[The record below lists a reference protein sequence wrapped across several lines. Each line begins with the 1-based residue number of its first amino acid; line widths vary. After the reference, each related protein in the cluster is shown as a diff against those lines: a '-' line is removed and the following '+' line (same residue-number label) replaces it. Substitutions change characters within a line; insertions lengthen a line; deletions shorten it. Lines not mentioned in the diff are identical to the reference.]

1 MLNKI
6 FKTIHN
12 KYYKIFKFIF
22 FLRYLFA
29 IFLISSVIFLSI
41 PFLFDYNN
49 KAGIIKGHLSKKY
62 NFELKKFEEISFEA
76 FPTPSLN
83 IKDAEI
89 YYKFSS
95 ANLKVENLK
104 IYPKLFSI
112 YNYNNFQTKKLLLKN
127 NKTNLNYLNLN
138 YFTKSILNQK
148 NKMEIDN
155 LNLKIIDDNKIV
167 AKIENIKLNNF
178 SYNKNSISGKIFN
191 KEFKIETDSNLKLIN
206 FKLIKSGINAT
217 IDFEN
222 NYNSN
227 INKGLFKAKILNSN
241 FKSKFNYDGKTLN
254 IFDSYFRNKNLSFQK
269 NSSINFHPFFN
280 INSKYKIEEINEK
293 ILKKINFD
301 KILESKN
308 FIKKINSNNE
318 FNYKSKNFSNNLIDD
333 LSLKIDLAYGRLN
346 YLKNISISENFFNCY
361 GDINLLAE
369 FPVLS
374 FDCSFVINGK
384 KKLLKK
390 FSIKQKK
397 NNIDIYKIKFDGNL
411 NILNKKISFKEIL
424 INDKK
429 KVLNNDLQYYNQSF
443 ENILL
448 DKIFLEIF
456 NRKKV
461 REFLLEI
468 S

>member
-29 IFLISSVIFLSI
+29 IFLISIAIFLSI

-49 KAGIIKGHLSKKY
+49 KAEIIKGHLSQKY
-62 NFELKKFEEISFEA
+62 NFELKKFEEISFEV

-89 YYKFSS
+89 YFKFSS

-112 YNYNNFQTKKLLLKN
+112 YNYNNFQIKKLLLKN
-127 NKTNLNYLNLN
+127 NQGNLNYLKLN
-138 YFTKSILNQK
+138 YFIKSILNQK

-155 LNLKIIDDNKIV
+155 LNLKIIDDKKIV
-167 AKIENIKLNNF
+167 AQIENIKLNNF
-178 SYNKNSISGKIFN
+178 SYNKNTISGKIFN
-191 KEFKIETDSNLKLIN
+191 KEFKIQTDSNIKYIN

-222 NYNSN
+222 NFNSN
-227 INKGLFKAKILNSN
+227 INKGLVKTKILNSN
-241 FKSKFNYDGKTLN
+241 FKSKFNFDGKTLN
-254 IFDSYFRNKNLSFQK
+254 FYDSYFRSKNLSFQK
-269 NSSINFHPFFN
+269 KTSIETQPFFY
-280 INSKYKIEEINEK
+280 INSKYKIEEINKK

-301 KILESKN
+301 KIFESKN
-308 FIKKINSNNE
+308 FLKKINSSNE

-333 LSLKIDLAYGRLN
+333 LNLKIDLAYGRIN
-346 YLKNISISENFFNCY
+346 YLKNISISENFLNCY
-361 GDINLLAE
+361 GDINLLTE

-374 FDCSFVINGK
+374 FDCSFIINNE

-397 NNIDIYKIKFDGNL
+397 NNIDLLKIKFDGNL
-411 NILNKKISFKEIL
+411 NILNKKINFKEII

-429 KVLNNDLQYYNQSF
+429 KVTNNDLQYYNQSF
-443 ENILL
+443 ENIFL
-448 DKIFLEIF
+448 DKSFLEIF

-461 REFLLEI
+461 RDFLLEI

>member
-49 KAGIIKGHLSKKY
+49 KAGIINGHLSQKY
-62 NFELKKFEEISFEA
+62 NFELKKFEEISYEV

-83 IKDAEI
+83 IKGAEI
-89 YYKFSS
+89 YFKLSS

-104 IYPKLFSI
+104 IYPKLLSI
-112 YNYNNFQTKKLLLKN
+112 YNYNNFQIKKLLLKN
-127 NKTNLNYLNLN
+127 NQINLSYLNLN
-138 YFTKSILNQK
+138 YFIKSILNQK
-148 NKMEIDN
+148 NKIVIDN

-167 AKIENIKLNNF
+167 AQIENIKLNNF

-191 KEFKIETDSNLKLIN
+191 KDFKIETDSDLKNIN
-206 FKLIKSGINAT
+206 FRLIKSGINAT

-227 INKGLFKAKILNSN
+227 INKGLFKTKILNSN
-241 FKSKFNYDGKTLN
+241 FKSKFNFDGKTLN
-254 IFDSYFRNKNLSFQK
+254 IYDSYFRSKNLSFKK
-269 NSSINFHPFFN
+269 NTSINIHPFFN
-280 INSKYKIEEINEK
+280 INSKYEIEEINKK

-301 KILESKN
+301 KILKSKN
-308 FIKKINSNNE
+308 FLKKINSTNE
-318 FNYKSKNFSNNLIDD
+318 LNYKSKNFSNNLIDD
-333 LSLKIDLAYGRLN
+333 LNLKIDLAYGRVN
-346 YLKNISISENFFNCY
+346 YLKKITISENFFNCY

-374 FDCSFVINGK
+374 FDCSFIINNK

-390 FSIKQKK
+390 FSINQKK
-397 NNIDIYKIKFDGNL
+397 NNNDIFKIEFDGNL
-411 NILNKKISFKEIL
+411 NILNKKINFKEIL
-424 INDKK
+424 INNKK
-429 KVLNNDLQYYNQSF
+429 KVTNNDLQYYNQSF
-443 ENILL
+443 ENIFL
-448 DKIFLEIF
+448 DKSLLEVF

-461 REFLLEI
+461 RDFLLEI

>member
-29 IFLISSVIFLSI
+29 IFLISIAIFLSI

-49 KAGIIKGHLSKKY
+49 KAEIIKGHLSQKY
-62 NFELKKFEEISFEA
+62 NFELKKFEEISFEV

-89 YYKFSS
+89 YFKFSS
-95 ANLKVENLK
+95 ANIKAKNLK

-112 YNYNNFQTKKLLLKN
+112 YNYNNFQIKKLLLKN
-127 NKTNLNYLNLN
+127 NQGNLNYLNLN
-138 YFTKSILNQK
+138 YFIKSILNQK

-155 LNLKIIDDNKIV
+155 LNLKIIDDKKIV
-167 AKIENIKLNNF
+167 AQIENIKLNNF

-191 KEFKIETDSNLKLIN
+191 KEFKIQTDSNIKYIN

-222 NYNSN
+222 NFNSN
-227 INKGLFKAKILNSN
+227 INKGLVKTKILNSN
-241 FKSKFNYDGKTLN
+241 FKSKFNFDGKTLN
-254 IFDSYFRNKNLSFQK
+254 FYDSYFRSKNLSFQK
-269 NSSINFHPFFN
+269 KTSIETQPFFY
-280 INSKYKIEEINEK
+280 INSKYKIEEINKK

-301 KILESKN
+301 KIFESKN
-308 FIKKINSNNE
+308 FLKKINSSNE

-333 LSLKIDLAYGRLN
+333 LNLKIDLAYGRIN
-346 YLKNISISENFFNCY
+346 YLKNISISENFLNCY

-374 FDCSFVINGK
+374 FDCSFIINNE

-397 NNIDIYKIKFDGNL
+397 NNIDLLKIKFDGNL
-411 NILNKKISFKEIL
+411 NILNKKINFKEII

-429 KVLNNDLQYYNQSF
+429 KVTNNDLQYYNQSF
-443 ENILL
+443 QNIFL
-448 DKIFLEIF
+448 DKSFLEIF

-461 REFLLEI
+461 RDFLLEI